1 MEICVRPTVQQLNL
15 PHTPEVIFFID
26 NKTFKQ
32 CHSFYRHVLSKF
44 FAAAEVSL
52 LNSFQ
57 VSSTH

>member
-1 MEICVRPTVQQLNL
+1 MCTANSPATEFAT
-15 PHTPEVIFFID
+15 HTGSYIFID